1 MRNTLNCTANNSVRR
16 GGDSEAVW
24 LDIHKGTDKLTF
36 RALYRPLNLSRQDT
50 DILLQEISG
59 ARSTGNVCVV
69 GDFNFRG
76 IN

>member
-1 MRNTLNCTANNSVRR
+1 M
-16 GGDSEAVW
+16 
-24 LDIHKGTDKLTF
+24 DIRKGTDKLTF